1 MVMRL
6 SFAAR
11 LGFKF
16 PLPTS
21 LTSSKRLTS
30 LNLVFFV
37 VKMIIII
44 LASKGIVGIKWDMV

>member
-1 MVMRL
+1 MPHKGNEPKLCGR
-6 SFAAR
+6 R
-11 LGFKF
+11 GFKF

-30 LNLVFFV
+30 LNLGFFI

-44 LASKGIVGIKWDMV
+44 LGSKGIVGIK